1 MAEVPAGV
9 RNLFRGALI
18 IFVITVVIGVLNGT
32 DIWNP
37 PQNTLL
43 THVHAGTLGWITLS
57 VFAAAIWM
65 FGRGSNSN
73 PGPMATFSI
82 VAMSLYVFAF
92 WSGDIFNTTESIQRP
107 IGGTLAFVS
116 IVWVFVWV
124 LRQKRGEK
132 YTVAEF
138 GMALAVLFLLLGAV
152 LGVLLGLQLADVQ
165 VVAGEAG
172 TRLGDAHPAAM
183 TIGYVVLAMLA
194 VLEWRLLGDSAPSM
208 GKARAGVTQMVLMFF
223 AGLFS
228 MLGLLFNL
236 EPLLILSTP
245 LQVIGLVIFLWRM
258 RKELAPARWGG
269 DMSGVMFRTAA
280 IGLIVAVAFTAVVV
294 NKFIALGDDVSDE
307 AFEDLLPYLLALD
320 HTTFVLVVTNA
331 IFGLLAVISVVT
343 QLSNRIIYYGLNVGA
358 IGFII
363 GLVSES
369 APLKR
374 IFTPILGVA
383 LLFGIYVYLTAR
395 PLAPAPLAGADIT

>member
-1 MAEVPAGV
+1 
-9 RNLFRGALI
+9 
-18 IFVITVVIGVLNGT
+18 
-32 DIWNP
+32 
-37 PQNTLL
+37 
-43 THVHAGTLGWITLS
+43 
-57 VFAAAIWM
+57 
-65 FGRGSNSN
+65 
-73 PGPMATFSI
+73 
-82 VAMSLYVFAF
+82 
-92 WSGDIFNTTESIQRP
+92 
-107 IGGTLAFVS
+107 
-116 IVWVFVWV
+116 
-124 LRQKRGEK
+124 
-132 YTVAEF
+132 
-138 GMALAVLFLLLGAV
+138 
-152 LGVLLGLQLADVQ
+152 
-165 VVAGEAG
+165 
-172 TRLGDAHPAAM
+172 
-183 TIGYVVLAMLA
+183 
-194 VLEWRLLGDSAPSM
+194 
-208 GKARAGVTQMVLMFF
+208 
-223 AGLFS
+223 
-228 MLGLLFNL
+228 
-236 EPLLILSTP
+236 
-245 LQVIGLVIFLWRM
+245 
-258 RKELAPARWGG
+258 
-269 DMSGVMFRTAA
+269 MSGVMFRTAA